1 MVQIRKPRK
10 RRPLSHV
17 VFLYILMPSF
27 DTKSIAMLFR
37 HQGTIPTILRQQSSP
52 SEGIATQAHAI
63 PMQILIRLGR
73 TISVRQP
80 LAQLVEKPV
89 SLLVVCIHA
98 APPFFLPAHA
108 RGAARH
114 FCTSSYIFISSPLS
128 RPRLRSVR
136 VLGARSS
143 SNLRLRNISCRQL
156 SLRLHMCADR
166 VGDTF
171 RGVCREANSFEGIL
185 RLLA

>member
-1 MVQIRKPRK
+1 MWC
-10 RRPLSHV
+10 
-17 VFLYILMPSF
+17 FCTFLMPSF

-52 SEGIATQAHAI
+52 SEGIATRAHAI

-89 SLLVVCIHA
+89 SLLMVCMYTRRA
-98 APPFFLPAHA
+98 ALLPSCARSW
-108 RGAARH
+108 RGAA
-114 FCTSSYIFISSPLS
+114 FCTSSYIFISSPLF

-136 VLGARSS
+136 VLRARST
-143 SNLRLRNISCRQL
+143 SNLRLRNIGRRQL
-156 SLRLHMCADR
+156 SLHLSNRIRNSPARFRLM
-166 VGDTF
+166 
-171 RGVCREANSFEGIL
+171 CREADSLESIL
-185 RLLA
+185 GLLA